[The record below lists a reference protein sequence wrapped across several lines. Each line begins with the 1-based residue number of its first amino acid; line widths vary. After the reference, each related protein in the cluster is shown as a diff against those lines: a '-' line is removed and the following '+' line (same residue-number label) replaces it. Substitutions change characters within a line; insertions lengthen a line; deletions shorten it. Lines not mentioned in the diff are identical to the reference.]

1 MFQFATLVWAAEE
14 GGGESSGVDLLLPT
28 DLNEVWAGLIAF
40 AIVFGVIWRFAVPA
54 FNEMLENRQNAIRS
68 NLEAAESAKVEAE
81 SLREDYRQ
89 QLAGARDEASR
100 LVEEARQVGEVA
112 RADIVARAHDEAA
125 EIKVRASGELDAER
139 ARVAGQLR
147 SQVAGLSLDV
157 AEKVVGRSLD
167 RTAQQQLVDEFID
180 ELGGVEG

>member
-1 MFQFATLVWAAEE
+1 MLFASLVLAAEE
-14 GGGESSGVDLLLPT
+14 EASGSDLLIPDVRELFAA
-28 DLNEVWAGLIAF
+28 VIAF
-40 AIVFGVIWRFAVPA
+40 GIVFFFIWKYAIPA
-54 FNEMLENRQNAIRS
+54 FNEILEKRQAAVKGS
-68 NLEAAESAKVEAE
+68 LEAAEAAKVEAE

-112 RADIVARAHDEAA
+112 RADILAKAQVEVTD
-125 EIKVRASGELDAER
+125 IKDRASGELDAER
-139 ARVAGQLR
+139 SRVAGQLR

-167 RTAQQQLVDEFID
+167 RAAQQELVDQFID

>member
-1 MFQFATLVWAAEE
+1 MTFARLILAAEE
-14 GGGESSGVDLLLPT
+14 EASGTDLLLP
-28 DLNEVWAGLIAF
+28 DFKELGAAIIAF
-40 AIVFGVIWRFAVPA
+40 AIVFFFIWKYAIPA
-54 FNEMLENRQNAIRS
+54 FNEILEKRQAAVKG
-68 NLEAAESAKVEAE
+68 NLEAAEAAKTEAE

-89 QLAGARDEASR
+89 QLSGAREEASR
-100 LVEEARQVGEVA
+100 LVEDARQAGEVA
-112 RADIVARAHDEAA
+112 RADIVAKAQEEAGDIKTRAA
-125 EIKVRASGELDAER
+125 GELDAER

-167 RTAQQQLVDEFID
+167 RSAQQQLVDEFID